1 MKKITLFTST
11 RAEYGLMKKL
21 IANLQADQEFE
32 FNLLVSGT
40 HLSSKFGNTINEIKR
55 DGIKNIHLLP
65 ISFDESKKNDMGNII
80 ANTIKLITKKLKVL
94 KPSYL
99 ILLGDRF
106 ECFGAATAAH
116 LLGIKILHL
125 HGGETTL
132 GALDNKLRHAIS
144 QLSTYH
150 FTSAEIHKKK
160 VESIIG
166 SSMNVYNVGPM
177 VMDSLLNLKII
188 SKKEFENETG
198 FTFSKINFL
207 VSFHPETLSPDFG
220 ISIFENLVKTL
231 EKFDCNVLF
240 TSPNA
245 DIGSK
250 EIRNIIK
257 KFIFKNKDKFF
268 YYPSLGQKLYHNA
281 LILFDCL
288 IGNSSSGIIEAPLLK
303 RKVLNFG
310 DRQKGRFRFGDVIDV
325 EDNLSSMYESLI
337 NILKNKPEDFDYKEF
352 LHSHKSSPPTKEII
366 NFLKF
371 KI

>member
-21 IANLQADQEFE
+21 IVNLQADKEFE

-40 HLSSKFGNTINEIKR
+40 HLSSKFGRTINEIKR

-125 HGGETTL
+125 HGGETTS

>member
-21 IANLQADQEFE
+21 IANLQADKEFE

-40 HLSSKFGNTINEIKR
+40 HLSSKFGRTINEIKR

-94 KPSYL
+94 KPCYL

-166 SSMNVYNVGPM
+166 SSMNVYNIGPM

-188 SKKEFENETG
+188 SKKEFENKTG

-257 KFIFKNKDKFF
+257 KFIFKNKDKCF

-310 DRQKGRFRFGDVIDV
+310 HRQKGRFRFGDVIDV
-325 EDNLSSMYESLI
+325 EDNLSSMSESLI
-337 NILKNKPEDFDYKEF
+337 NILKNKPEDFNYKEF
-352 LHSHKSSPPTKEII
+352 LHSYNSSSPTDEII
-366 NFLKF
+366 KFLKL

>member
-11 RAEYGLMKKL
+11 RAEYGLMKIL
-21 IANLQADQEFE
+21 IANLEADKEFE

-40 HLSSKFGNTINEIKR
+40 HLSSIYGNTIDEIKD

-65 ISFDESKKNDMGNII
+65 ISLNESKNNDIGTIT
-80 ANTIKLITKKLKVL
+80 ANTIKVITKKLKVL
-94 KPSYL
+94 KPNYL
-99 ILLGDRF
+99 ILLGDRY
-106 ECFGAATAAH
+106 ESFGAATAAH
-116 LLGIKILHL
+116 LIGIKIIHL

-177 VMDSLLNLKII
+177 VMDSLLNLKIL
-188 SKKEFENETG
+188 SKKEFENKTG

-220 ISIFENLVKTL
+220 ISIFKNLLKIL
-231 EKFDCNVLF
+231 EKLDCNILF

-250 EIRNIIK
+250 EIRHIIK
-257 KFIFKNKDKFF
+257 KFIIKNKEKCF

-288 IGNSSSGIIEAPLLK
+288 LGNSSSGIIEAPLLK

-310 DRQKGRFRFGDVIDV
+310 DRQKGRFRFGEVIDV
-325 EDNLSSMYESLI
+325 QNHLGSISESLI
-337 NILKNKPEDFDYKEF
+337 NILKNKSDNFDYKKF
-352 LHSHKSSPPTKEII
+352 LESKKATSPSDQII
-366 NFLKF
+366 SFLKF
-371 KI
+371 NI